1 MHRTKVSVPA
11 VLGDERCLTLELEA
25 VAEED
30 VDEPVYGFLIKSS
43 SGAPVYGTNSILKR
57 LPTESLRKG
66 ERVRVTWSVP
76 NVFSDGLHIVVVAI
90 ADRHG
95 LAIYDW
101 LEEAATFSVVK
112 EEKTPYLV
120 TLDASLVIARAGAT
134 EV

>member
-1 MHRTKVSVPA
+1 MRYTRVSVPA
-11 VLGDERCLTLELEA
+11 LLTDESTLALELEA
-25 VAEED
+25 VAEQD

-43 SGAPVYGTNSILKR
+43 SGAPVYGTNSLLKKQ
-57 LPTESLRKG
+57 PTDSLRKG

-76 NVFSDGLHIVVVAI
+76 NVFSDGLHIVVIAI

-101 LEEAATFSVVK
+101 LEEAATFAVVK

-120 TLDASLVIARAGAT
+120 TLDASLEVARTGAA
-134 EV
+134 EG